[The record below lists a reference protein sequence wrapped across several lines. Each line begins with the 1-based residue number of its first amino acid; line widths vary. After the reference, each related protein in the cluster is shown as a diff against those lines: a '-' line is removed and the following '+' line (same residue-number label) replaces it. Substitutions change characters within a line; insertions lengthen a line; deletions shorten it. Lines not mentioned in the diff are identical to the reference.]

1 MGAWVTVKGSSK
13 PYTYVMLNFTENA
26 KSRIASFLDVQRSQ
40 GVSALRV
47 AGNRAEYKLWLVKEN
62 DKQATDQVFTV
73 DNFSVYIDPLSNT
86 NLAGATVD
94 FVEST
99 MQSGFRIFYPSPTWS
114 DPLTQRVQDV
124 LDQQINPG
132 VAGHGGN
139 VTLSKVEGDTAYIT
153 MGGGCQGCASSQLTL
168 KMGVERMIKEN
179 VPEVKSI
186 IDVTDHNAGENPY
199 YSDER
204 GDSPVA

>member
-1 MGAWVTVKGSSK
+1 
-13 PYTYVMLNFTENA
+13 MLNFTETA
-26 KSRIASFLDVQRSQ
+26 KARIASFIEMQRSQ

-47 AGNRAEYKLWLVKEN
+47 AGNRSEYKLWLVKDN
-62 DKQATDQVFTV
+62 DKQATDQVFKIE
-73 DNFSVYIDPLSNT
+73 NFDVYIDPLSKT
-86 NLAGATVD
+86 NLEGATVD

-114 DPLTQRVQDV
+114 DPLAQRVQDV
-124 LDQQINPG
+124 LDQHINPG
-132 VAGHGGN
+132 VAGHGGS
-139 VTLSKVEGDTAYIT
+139 VALSKVEGDTAYIT

-179 VPEVKSI
+179 VPEIKNIV
-186 IDVTDHNAGENPY
+186 DATDHTAGENPY

-204 GDSPVA
+204 GESPVV

>member
-1 MGAWVTVKGSSK
+1 
-13 PYTYVMLNFTENA
+13 MLTFTETA
-26 KSRIASFLDVQRSQ
+26 KTRIASFLELQRSQ

-47 AGNRAEYKLWLVKEN
+47 AGNRAEYKLWLVKET
-62 DKQATDQVFTV
+62 DKQAADKVFNH
-73 DNFSVYIDPLSNT
+73 DGFDVYIDPLSST

-99 MQSGFRIFYPSPTWS
+99 MQSGFRIFYASPTWS
-114 DPLTQRVQDV
+114 DPLSQRVQDV
-124 LDQQINPG
+124 LDQHINPG
-132 VAGHGGN
+132 VAGHGGS
-139 VTLSKVEGDTAYIT
+139 VALSKVEGDTAYIT

-179 VPEVKSI
+179 VPDIKNIV
-186 IDVTDHNAGENPY
+186 DVTDHASGENPY
-199 YSDER
+199 YSDSS

>member
-1 MGAWVTVKGSSK
+1 
-13 PYTYVMLNFTENA
+13 MLNFTDTA
-26 KSRIASFLDVQRSQ
+26 KARIHSFLEVQRSQ
-40 GVSALRV
+40 GVGALRV
-47 AGNRAEYKLWLVKEN
+47 AGNRAEYKLWLVKES
-62 DKQATDQVFTV
+62 DKQATDQVF
-73 DNFSVYIDPLSNT
+73 NFDTFDVYMDPLSNT

-94 FVEST
+94 FVDST

-114 DPLTQRVQDV
+114 NPLEQRVQDV
-124 LDQQINPG
+124 LDQHINPG
-132 VAGHGGN
+132 VASHGGS
-139 VTLSKVEGDTAYIT
+139 VTLNKVEGDTAYIS

-179 VPEVKSI
+179 VPEIKNIV
-186 IDVTDHNAGENPY
+186 DATDHESGENPY

>member
-1 MGAWVTVKGSSK
+1 
-13 PYTYVMLNFTENA
+13 MLNFTDNA
-26 KSRIASFLDVQRSQ
+26 KSRIASFLEVQRSQ
-40 GVSALRV
+40 GVAALRV

-94 FVEST
+94 FVDST

-114 DPLTQRVQDV
+114 DPLAQRVQDV
-124 LDQQINPG
+124 LDQHINPG
-132 VAGHGGN
+132 VAGHGGT
-139 VTLSKVEGDTAYIT
+139 VALSKVEGATAYIT

-179 VPEVKSI
+179 VPEIKNIV
-186 IDVTDHNAGENPY
+186 DATDHNAGENPY

-204 GDSPVA
+204 GESPVA